1 MRENFVFSSSFI
13 ISRTVSAFYSREKS
27 SPKKRKKLLLP
38 VTASQRY
45 RTPQHIAERF
55 TVKKARRFM
64 YIISGEEEN
73 NDSKNEDWQ
82 LSAQMQYKCFMCAHT
97 KKNVEKR
104 KQT

>member
-1 MRENFVFSSSFI
+1 
-13 ISRTVSAFYSREKS
+13 
-27 SPKKRKKLLLP
+27 
-38 VTASQRY
+38 
-45 RTPQHIAERF
+45 
-55 TVKKARRFM
+55 M

>member
-1 MRENFVFSSSFI
+1 
-13 ISRTVSAFYSREKS
+13 
-27 SPKKRKKLLLP
+27 